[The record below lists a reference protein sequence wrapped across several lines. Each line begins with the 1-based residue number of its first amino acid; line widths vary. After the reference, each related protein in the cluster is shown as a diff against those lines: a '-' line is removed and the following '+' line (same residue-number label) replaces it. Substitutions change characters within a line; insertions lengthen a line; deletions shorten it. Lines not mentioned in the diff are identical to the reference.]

1 MSENKIGTQ
10 VCQKHG
16 KLKSGRTNWD
26 SHWKEIAEYFI
37 PEKNNI
43 YNSQVPG
50 EKKHNK
56 LFSSAAIQANE
67 FLASAL
73 HGLLTN
79 PATVFFGFSTGDK
92 SVDKIKEVQEWLQDT
107 THKMITVLNQSNF
120 QTEIHEVYLDLGSF
134 GTSILRVEEDPE
146 TVVRFAARPIY
157 EAYIDENFKGQIDTV
172 SYEYKKPLRH
182 LAQEFGVENLSKE
195 LQDMIAKDSSMDVEV
210 IHLVQPNSDFN
221 PFGNKARQ
229 KKFVSYHVVKETGDV
244 ISIKGFNEN
253 PYIVPRWIKSPGE
266 IYGRSP
272 GMKALSDAKMLNV
285 MKKTIIEGAQLAI
298 RPPLQVPDDGVLLPI
313 IMKPGG
319 TNYFRAGSKDRIE
332 AIQTGARPDLGE
344 ALLAEVKQSIKE
356 AFFIDQL
363 SVVLGDRA
371 TATEVMQR
379 REENLRI
386 FSPVIGRQEY
396 ELLRPLI
403 ERVFGIMN
411 RKGMILPAPQII
423 QGKNLQ
429 VRYTSEIARA
439 QQTADADKLGRIF
452 GIIGPLAGAKPEMLD
467 NFNEDEIV
475 KDLAERFGLPAS
487 YIESDE
493 VISAIRQSR
502 AKAQEAAANAEL
514 QGKQL
519 ENASLAGQ
527 VGA

>member
-1 MSENKIGTQ
+1 MDNKIGQQ

-16 KLKSGRTNWD
+16 KLKAGRTNWD
-26 SHWKEIAEYFI
+26 SHWREIADYFI
-37 PEKNNI
+37 PEKNNV

-73 HGLLTN
+73 HGMLTN
-79 PATVFFGFSTGDK
+79 PATVWFGFSTGDK
-92 SVDKIKEVQEWLQDT
+92 EFDKIKEVQEWLQDT
-107 THKMITVLNQSNF
+107 THKIITVLNQSNF

-134 GTSILRVEEDPE
+134 GTSILRVEEDSD
-146 TVVRFAARPIY
+146 TVVRFSARPIY
-157 EAYIDENFKGQIDTV
+157 EAFIDEDFKGQIDTV

-195 LQDMIAKDSSMDVEV
+195 LQDMIAKDSSMEVEV
-210 IHLVQPNSDFN
+210 IHLVQPNGDFN

-253 PYIVPRWIKSPGE
+253 PYIVPRWIKIPGE

-313 IMKPGG
+313 VMKPGG
-319 TNYFRAGSKDRIE
+319 TNYYRSGTKDRIE
-332 AIQTGARPDLGE
+332 AINTGARPDLGE

-363 SVVLGDRA
+363 AINVGDRA
-371 TATEVMQR
+371 TATEVMQK
-379 REENLRI
+379 REEQLRTL
-386 FSPVIGRQEY
+386 SPILGRQEY
-396 ELLRPLI
+396 EMLRPLI
-403 ERVFGIMN
+403 ERVFAVMN
-411 RKGMILPAPQII
+411 RKGMIKPAPSII
-423 QGKNLQ
+423 QGQKLQ
-429 VRYTSEIARA
+429 IRYTSEIARA
-439 QQTADADKLGRIF
+439 QQTAGADKLSRIF

-475 KDLAERFGLPAS
+475 KDLAERFDLPAS
-487 YIESDE
+487 YIENEDT
-493 VISAIRQSR
+493 VSAIRQSR

-519 ENASLAGQ
+519 ENASLAQ
-527 VGA
+527 QTGA